1 MDTQTHLIQKI
12 KPCDTNSPYIFISY
26 SSADREL
33 VWEDVYEFQ
42 RRGYNIWLDEKNLDK
57 TKESWKQDALMA
69 IEDMEC
75 MLLVFYVSET
85 SLRSDACYRELS
97 KTIDERTKAMH
108 FGPVKFIAIDVD
120 AVGDITVFTQKVF
133 QSIRN
138 SDVDKEERRKQALAL
153 DGFMRQFF
161 NSNNEKVRVHPKNE
175 PNRKMDYYEEILSSF
190 PNETCIAP
198 VELPAL
204 EETGTAVDEAVEAG
218 GQKEII
224 DVAEME
230 ELETEM
236 EAAEPEKPEEVVEA
250 EEPEMEAAEP
260 EKPEEVVGTEEL
272 KEPEVEMEAAEMKE
286 PGAAAGTLTD
296 LFTLPAEPEENG
308 IVYGAKKLNR
318 KELLSISDGTGTYRV
333 PEGYTSVEVL
343 FFGNIFQRAGD
354 VAVLELPDSM
364 QKINL
369 QAFSDCE
376 ALKEI
381 RLPQHIDCIPAGAF
395 ENCSSLT
402 VIEIPGTVKKIDSR
416 AFKNCTSLE
425 KVKLPLYLSELKM
438 NVFEGCTSLQEIH
451 LPSALEKADIGCF
464 EKCISLQEV
473 HIPGSLKKIPGSMF
487 SKCSS
492 LHKVVIEDGVEEI
505 DSSFSYCGESNL
517 HIWIPDTVKK
527 IDGIAFYKTSVI
539 IHCNKDSAA
548 YDYAVK
554 EKISY
559 VLNQ

>member
-12 KPCDTNSPYIFISY
+12 KPCDANSPYIFISY

-33 VWEDVYEFQ
+33 VWKDVYEFQ

-190 PNETCIAP
+190 PNETCINP

-204 EETGTAVDEAVEAG
+204 EETGAAADEAVEAG
-218 GQKEII
+218 GQKTII
-224 DVAEME
+224 DAAEPE
-230 ELETEM
+230 AEPET
-236 EAAEPEKPEEVVEA
+236 AEPEKPEEVAET
-250 EEPEMEAAEP
+250 EEPKESGPVIEA
-260 EKPEEVVGTEEL
+260 EKPE
-272 KEPEVEMEAAEMKE
+272 KAVETAEMKE
-286 PGAAAGTLTD
+286 KSVAAAGTLTD